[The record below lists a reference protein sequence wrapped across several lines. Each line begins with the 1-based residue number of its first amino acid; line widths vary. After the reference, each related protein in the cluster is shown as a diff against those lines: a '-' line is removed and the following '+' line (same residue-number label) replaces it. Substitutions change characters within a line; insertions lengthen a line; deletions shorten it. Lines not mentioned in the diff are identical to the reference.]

1 MKEFWKTIKD
11 TNEKYSVSNL
21 GRVRRNEHY
30 TKVKPNDSV
39 VYYKERLLK
48 GYLDQ
53 EGYVVYCIQTTNGK
67 AATKKAHRL
76 VAEAFIPNP
85 DNLPCVNHKD
95 ENRSNNCVE
104 NLEWCTIKYNNNYGA
119 RKEKLRKT
127 SGIRVAQ
134 YTTDGKLI
142 KIWNSMQE
150 ASESFGCKTTASIR
164 RVCKGVKGRNTYRG
178 FIWKYIDQKVIG
190 DNQLKEQ
197 VLEDKDFLTQLIMKT
212 FSKEELQLIIDSYK
226 VSGEK

>member
-1 MKEFWKTIKD
+1 MEHWKTIEGTD
-11 TNEKYSVSNL
+11 GKYSVSSL

-30 TKVKPNDSV
+30 TEVKPNNSV

-53 EGYVVYCIQTTNGK
+53 EGYVVYYIQMANGK
-67 AATKKAHRL
+67 AATKKSHRL

-95 ENRSNNCVE
+95 ENRSNNSIE
-104 NLEWCTIKYNNNYGA
+104 NLEWCTTEYNNNYGT

-150 ASESFGCKTTASIR
+150 ASESFGCKTTVSIR
-164 RVCKGVKGRNTYRG
+164 RVCKGAKGRNTYRG
-178 FIWKYIDQKVIG
+178 FVWKYVDQKVIG
-190 DNQLKEQ
+190 DNQLRDQ
-197 VLEDKDFLTQLIMKT
+197 VLEDKEFLTQLIMKT
-212 FSKEELQLIIDSYK
+212 FSKEELQLIVNSYK
-226 VSGEK
+226 VVGEK